1 MRHPRLLSNEQGLL
15 LIVDVQESFRKILPD
30 VDNLTR
36 NIAIM
41 VEAAKIL
48 NLPVFVTEQYPHGL
62 GKTFAEI
69 TACLGEHEY
78 FEKTTFSCCQAP
90 NFMEALAATKR
101 KQIIVCGI
109 ESHVCVN
116 QTVHE
121 LLQQGYSCH
130 LISEA
135 LSSRFPKNKEIGI
148 AENGGIRACF
158 CRRWKR
164 RCLRCLW
171 NPVPNNLRLYKD
183 WFVKKLIGQFGISVI
198 ATNDGS

>member
-1 MRHPRLLSNEQGLL
+1 MRHPRLLSSEQALL
-15 LIVDVQESFRKILPD
+15 LIVDVQESFRKVLPD

-48 NLPVFVTEQYPHGL
+48 NLPVFVTEQYPQGL

-69 TACLGEHEY
+69 TACLGDHQY
-78 FEKTTFSCCQAP
+78 FEKTAFSCCQATS
-90 NFMEALAATKR
+90 FMEKLSECKR

-109 ESHVCVN
+109 ETHVCVN

-121 LLQQGYSCH
+121 LLQNGYSCH
-130 LISEA
+130 LVSEA

-148 AENGGIRACF
+148 AKMVASGAIHTSVETALFEMLVESGTEQFKA
-158 CRRWKR
+158 
-164 RCLRCLW
+164 
-171 NPVPNNLRLYKD
+171 VQRL
-183 WFVKKLIGQFGISVI
+183 VR
-198 ATNDGS
+198 